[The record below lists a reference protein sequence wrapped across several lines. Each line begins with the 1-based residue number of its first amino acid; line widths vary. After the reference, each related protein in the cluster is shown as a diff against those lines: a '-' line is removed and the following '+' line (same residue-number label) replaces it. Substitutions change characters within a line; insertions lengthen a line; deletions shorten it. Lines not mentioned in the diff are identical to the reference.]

1 MHGFCTDYS
10 GIVSKLM
17 SSQRTIFNV
26 CVCNVLGRLWAQA
39 GHPGRISET
48 SLPFVAQSVYLFSDL
63 LFAYNLSVREIPYER
78 SLLFVF

>member
-1 MHGFCTDYS
+1 MHGFCRDYS
-10 GIVSKLM
+10 GIASKLI
-17 SSQRTIFNV
+17 SSQRPIFNV

-48 SLPFVAQSVYLFSDL
+48 SLPFVAQSVYFFSNVCL
-63 LFAYNLSVREIPYER
+63 HNLSVREIPYER